1 MNIIA
6 MFQLNLQFSNNKD
19 SLKDYFEKAAD
30 KAISLTLTDNYTSM
44 LSVKTRGNSVFIRL
58 HWMFLHAGNDVIR
71 EIAEFIKKR
80 RNKTPLI
87 SRFIRENKH
96 CLKNKSSRP
105 LAVCTHGKYHNL
117 KELFN
122 SLNEEYFRG
131 KITALITWGKKN
143 SNWAVRKRTLGSFC
157 SHTNIIRINPVLDRK
172 NIPQYFLKF
181 VIYHEMLHSHIPV
194 EAKNARRVF
203 HSAEFRKMERL
214 FEDYK
219 KALVWEKRH

>member
-1 MNIIA
+1 MK
-6 MFQLNLQFSNNKD
+6 QLNLLFSYSKNA
-19 SLKDYFEKAAD
+19 LEEYFKQETD
-30 KAISLTLTDNYTSM
+30 KTLSLTLTDNYTSM
-44 LSVKTRGNSVFIRL
+44 LSIRTRGNSVFIRL

-71 EIAEFIKKR
+71 EITEFIKFRKR
-80 RNKTPLI
+80 KTPLI
-87 SRFIRENKH
+87 SKFIRDNKH

-105 LAVCTHGKYHNL
+105 LAICTHGKYHNL

-143 SNWAVRKRTLGSFC
+143 QTWAVRKRTLGSFC

-181 VIYHEMLHSHIPV
+181 VIYHEILHSDTHR
-194 EAKNARRVF
+194 ERKNGRR
-203 HSAEFRKMERL
+203 L
-214 FEDYK
+214 G
-219 KALVWEKRH
+219 